1 MGRGSG
7 LGNDCWHSGA
17 TEGQRHSWVVG
28 GGAGVWC
35 AKEQPPQRWGNLVKK
50 QESPILPLLLGAGV
64 PSVVSAAHTV
74 RLAIVESGSIESLEN

>member
-1 MGRGSG
+1 MGMIVGIQVLQRVRGIAG
-7 LGNDCWHSGA
+7 W
-17 TEGQRHSWVVG
+17 W